1 MQKVINVLA
10 ITSFAL
16 TASLAGG
23 AGYVYLQ
30 RESIKETIR
39 ENVMNEVTKA
49 IPAIVNGAVGEA
61 MKSIAPPAPP
71 ANVPTEQSEI
81 EVKPLF

>member
-49 IPAIVNGAVGEA
+49 IPAIVNGAVGDTV
-61 MKSIAPPAPP
+61 KNIAPPVPAVEPP
-71 ANVPTEQSEI
+71 TKQMEI
-81 EVKPLF
+81 PVSPLN